1 MEYED
6 EAGTRRSKRRNL
18 FGFGGQAHHEDEIP
32 VTLINATTRLRSID
46 DANEVANGLKNGHSQ
61 IVIFRN
67 TSDETKIKVLDY
79 LAGVVYAI
87 EGTMHKLHETVYL
100 VLPPN
105 VEFQSD
111 DR

>member
-6 EAGTRRSKRRNL
+6 EAGTRRSRRRNI
-18 FGFGGQAHHEDEIP
+18 FGFGGHGHQDEELP
-32 VTLINATTRLRSID
+32 VTQIVATTRLRSID
-46 DANEVANGLKNGHSQ
+46 DANAVANGLKNGHSQ

-67 TSDETKIKVLDY
+67 TSDEAKVKVLDY

-105 VEFQSD
+105 VEFTTD